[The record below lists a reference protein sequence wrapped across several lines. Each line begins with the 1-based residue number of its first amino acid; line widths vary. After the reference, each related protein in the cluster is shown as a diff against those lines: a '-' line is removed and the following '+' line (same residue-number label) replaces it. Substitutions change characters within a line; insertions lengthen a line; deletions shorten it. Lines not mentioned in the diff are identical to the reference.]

1 MADVQRILD
10 KKQILQV
17 LREESLYLQDKYG
30 IVRLALYGSFARE
43 ASTESSDIDLLVE
56 LSRPLGL
63 EFVALAEHLET
74 LLGRKVDLA
83 TFDTL
88 RRSLE
93 NPRYHSVAL
102 NIQRTLT
109 DVWAKTG

>member
-1 MADVQRILD
+1 MTDIKTAIDRE
-10 KKQILQV
+10 QILQT
-17 LREESLYLQDKYG
+17 LREESSYLHDKYG
-30 IVRLALYGSFARE
+30 ILRLALYGSFAQE
-43 ASTESSDIDLLVE
+43 TSTESSDIDLLVE
-56 LSRPLGL
+56 LSRLMGL

-74 LLGRKVDLA
+74 ILGRKVDLA

-93 NPRYHSVAL
+93 NPRHRSTAL

-109 DVWAKTG
+109 DG